1 MTKDS
6 VFRAPYLRNCTSYDR
21 HLCYTSVKWCYLQA
35 VFIFFQNF
43 DFPVVS
49 GWKGKIWPKMTKHYV
64 CFTPYL
70 RNRTSYDY
78 GFWYTFAKWWYFQH
92 FFFFF
97 FHFFKIL
104 MNEKKTYNYQF
115 QFVTLYISGTVNH
128 IIKIFGTQV

>member
-1 MTKDS
+1 MIM
-6 VFRAPYLRNCTSYDR
+6 VFGT
-21 HLCYTSVKWCYLQA
+21 HL
-35 VFIFFQNF
+35 QN
-43 DFPVVS
+43 DDIS
-49 GWKGKIWPKMTKHYV
+49 SI
-64 CFTPYL
+64 
-70 RNRTSYDY
+70 
-78 GFWYTFAKWWYFQH
+78 